1 MHLSTTHHLKIM
13 QQYKIRWKVFLPLRP
28 ASWFLIIFLIKS
40 ILDKSTDYELIL
52 ILSEANMQLSIKFIK
67 KQNNNT
73 KYKFIFKIGNII
85 IVIKKKKKSHNNDY
99 GFVICFLQTSLLNI
113 LFYFKNTWL
122 QVRNSCVCFTRAK
135 IETCNSWTHW
145 ILRSYDYLPL
155 WSYDF
160 HKSFHSSH

>member
-85 IVIKKKKKSHNNDY
+85 IVIKKKKK
-99 GFVICFLQTSLLNI
+99 VIIMIMALLYVFCK
-113 LFYFKNTWL
+113 LL
-122 QVRNSCVCFTRAK
+122 
-135 IETCNSWTHW
+135 SWTFCFISKTHG
-145 ILRSYDYLPL
+145 
-155 WSYDF
+155 F
-160 HKSFHSSH
+160 KSEIHVFVSQEQK